1 MPRYCSTR
9 DGRTRAPAPTAP
21 HLTWTASIP
30 ITDGSHALAEA
41 ILTTDASGHAYVAS
55 AGGFGGNPQLQR
67 IDTGSGASDWTNTTA
82 GSPTALLLSAG
93 AIELTVGDPLAE
105 ESLDPGSGA
114 TSPLGTLGY
123 WGSTGDPAIGAD
135 GSLYYAYMLD
145 QGTATAT
152 TRVSGVS
159 RAGAVE
165 WTSVDLATLG
175 PPPVYGDVDPSELAL
190 GLDGAVLVAINVLT
204 SAETFQVVAAL
215 APDTGAVRWTRT
227 VPGQM
232 LGGPIVAADGSILI
246 AVDEPR
252 PGAIVVLEATG
263 DVRSTLKIPDAPSG
277 SATIFGLPAVGLDG
291 TILASS
297 DVGQGVDGLVAFSQ
311 TGAVL
316 WHQPLQL
323 LEATITSDGAVLA
336 HDSFDLTLLDLATGA
351 TRWVLSPPHPSVC
364 IAAAELTS
372 TGGIVGLQC
381 DGTLFG
387 AGD

>member
-9 DGRTRAPAPTAP
+9 DGRTRAPAPSAP

-30 ITDGSHALAEA
+30 ITDGSSALGAA
-41 ILTTDASGHAYVAS
+41 SLTTDASGHAYVAS
-55 AGGFGGNPQLQR
+55 AGGFGGDPQLQR
-67 IDTGSGASDWTNTTA
+67 IDTGSGSPDWTSTSA
-82 GSPTALLLSAG
+82 GAATALLLSAG
-93 AIELTVGDPLAE
+93 EVELTAGDPLAV
-105 ESLDPGSGA
+105 ESIDPASGV
-114 TSPLGTLGY
+114 TSHLGTLGY
-123 WGSTGDPAIGAD
+123 WGSAGDPAIGAD
-135 GSLYYAYMLD
+135 GSLYYAYTLD

-152 TRVSGVS
+152 THVSGVS

-175 PPPVYGDVDPSELAL
+175 PPPLYGDVEPSEIAL
-190 GLDGAVLVAINVLT
+190 GLDGSVLVAVNVLT
-204 SAETFQVVAAL
+204 STETFQVLAAL
-215 APDTGAVRWTRT
+215 APDTGHVRWTSALA
-227 VPGQM
+227 GQL
-232 LGGPIVAADGSILI
+232 LGGPIVGPDGSILL

-252 PGAIVVLEATG
+252 PGGIVILEATG
-263 DVRSTLKIPDAPSG
+263 QVRSTLTIPGSPSG
-277 SATIFGLPAVGLDG
+277 DSTIFGLPAIARDG
-291 TILASS
+291 TILAES

-364 IAAAELTS
+364 VAAAELTS
-372 TGGIVGLQC
+372 TGSIVGLQC

-387 AGD
+387 AAD